1 MLFNDLLNLYEE
13 VDKTYHISDQ
23 DCKYCLENKKFEK
36 VPGHLAKKDDY
47 LHFKKKL
54 KPLLKEYFKKELEEE
69 ILKME
74 KEYEK
79 EKKMN
84 ESIWKDYG
92 SELAGDLD
100 KNEKKIGKKIKL
112 LKGIFK

>member
-1 MLFNDLLNLYEE
+1 MLFNDLLKLYEE
-13 VDKTYHISDQ
+13 VNETYRISDQ
-23 DCKYCLENKKFEK
+23 DWKYCLENKKFEK

-69 ILKME
+69 ISKME

-84 ESIWKDYG
+84 EAIWKDYG
-92 SELAGDLD
+92 SELAGDFNA
-100 KNEKKIGKKIKL
+100 KEVKIGKKIKL
-112 LKGIFK
+112 LKGILE